1 MENSLTT
8 VIKELESLYS
18 KLNKEFFNDELQK
31 AVVACSPDHTKSCY
45 GWCTTWK
52 AWKDTSDESTGFYEI
67 NICAEHMSRSF
78 EEIVG
83 TLLHE
88 MVHLWNIQNGVKDC
102 SRGNSYHN
110 KAYKESAEKRGLI
123 VTKDEKYGYCKTTLN
138 DFGLD
143 FVEREKSDCFKLV
156 RTKMADTEKTEK
168 KKSSSKKYICPDCG
182 AIVRATKEVRIICA
196 DCDVEFE
203 LEEV

>member
-1 MENSLTT
+1 M
-8 VIKELESLYS
+8 
-18 KLNKEFFNDELQK
+18 
-31 AVVACSPDHTKSCY
+31 
-45 GWCTTWK
+45 
-52 AWKDTSDESTGFYEI
+52 
-67 NICAEHMSRSF
+67 
-78 EEIVG
+78 
-83 TLLHE
+83 
-88 MVHLWNIQNGVKDC
+88 
-102 SRGNSYHN
+102 
-110 KAYKESAEKRGLI
+110 I

-168 KKSSSKKYICPDCG
+168 KKIIVKEVHLSGCG